1 MNTITGSLE
10 QLRRLFTGRMCWTI
24 AELGETLKRPIVS
37 VRRLLARLGYWSSFT
52 HNSRWY
58 TLSDIPQFDRDG
70 LWFCGDVG
78 FSRQA
83 TLTATLIHLVDRSP
97 TGLTSGQLG
106 AKLRCRCHGIL
117 VQLQRQGKLQREKLG
132 ASYVYVSADPSVS
145 RCQREALQRDG
156 AHPAALAAELAVLAL
171 AAFIRSPEAS
181 DAELARQVG
190 RQSGVTIGAAQIEH
204 LLEKHDIKRGLL
216 ALRQKRSKP

>member
-1 MNTITGSLE
+1 MNTVTGSLE
-10 QLRRLFTGRMCWTI
+10 QLRRLFTVRMCWTI

-58 TLSDIPQFDRDG
+58 TLSDVPRFDRDG
-70 LWFCGDVG
+70 LWFCGEVG

-97 TGLTSGQLG
+97 AGLTSQELG

-117 VQLQRQGKLQREKLG
+117 VQLHRQGKLQREKLG
-132 ASYVYVSADPSVS
+132 ASYVYLSVDPRVT
-145 RCQREALQRDG
+145 RIQREALQRHR
-156 AHPAALAAELAVLAL
+156 ALPTALAAEVAVLAL
-171 AAFIRSPEAS
+171 AAFIRSPGAS

-190 RQSGVTIGAAQIEH
+190 RQSGVTVGVAQIER
-204 LLEKHDIKRGLL
+204 LLEEHDIKRGGL
-216 ALRQKRSKP
+216 APRPKRSRP